1 MSIERRCW
9 PVCARFAGLNQ
20 RGLDDSGEMNHG
32 GPLSFAVSLPDE
44 VAVQQGRD
52 FGWGEIAMEVEV
64 LCGCGLVASRQVDLT
79 WRRALLGLKKQGS
92 VVTPWIRGGLPGPY
106 LSQ

>member
-32 GPLSFAVSLPDE
+32 GPLAFAVSLPDN

-64 LCGCGLVASRQVDLT
+64 LCVCGLVASAQGDRIG
-79 WRRALLGLKKQGS
+79 WRVPFGGEDDCS
-92 VVTPWIRGGLPGPY
+92 VGACLVGGGLLWWGGGG
-106 LSQ
+106 